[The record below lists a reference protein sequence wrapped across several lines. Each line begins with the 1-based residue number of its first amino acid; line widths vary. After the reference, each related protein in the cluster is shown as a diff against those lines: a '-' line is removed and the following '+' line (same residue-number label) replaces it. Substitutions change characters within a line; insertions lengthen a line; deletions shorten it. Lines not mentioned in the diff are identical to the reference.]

1 MRNGNKIFASYHR
14 ISFHTYVTTCQFF
27 FFLFFIFGLFPL
39 DTGPFV
45 VDSRS
50 TYETFFF
57 LLIFFF
63 FFLFLISIDFNCG
76 YRNNIIFASK
86 PNEKEEKPKHKKND
100 HKRTNEK
107 KLLGKHSMAHHRW
120 FSSSCKPERE
130 KRHCSKLVKLDVS
143 VIFPLPF
150 LVPQFTRTIFI
161 FSHIHLFALYSIVT
175 FTQYLIKH

>member
-63 FFLFLISIDFNCG
+63 FSYFSFRQISTVATATTLYLLANRMRKKKSPNTKRMITNERTKKNCLENIRWRTTDGSRPRASPNVKNDIVVNQSNLTFQSFFLYHFWFHNSHAPFLFSLTFICLHCI
-76 YRNNIIFASK
+76 
-86 PNEKEEKPKHKKND
+86 
-100 HKRTNEK
+100 
-107 KLLGKHSMAHHRW
+107 LL
-120 FSSSCKPERE
+120 
-130 KRHCSKLVKLDVS
+130 
-143 VIFPLPF
+143 
-150 LVPQFTRTIFI
+150 
-161 FSHIHLFALYSIVT
+161 
-175 FTQYLIKH
+175 